1 MLLNCEK
8 LMNEQKAI
16 VEEMQEMDSTFIDV
30 GEEIQS
36 LKILLEACRNASI
49 TQKLVKMWK

>member
-8 LMNEQKAI
+8 LMNEQKAV
-16 VEEMQEMDSTFIDV
+16 VEEMQKMDSTFIDV
-30 GEEIQS
+30 REEIQS
-36 LKILLEACRNASI
+36 HKILSEACRNASI